1 MHNDKA
7 GCLGLENTQ
16 KELAT
21 EKQVRIEADAQL
33 MQNMASLEIAVT
45 NEATNRQ
52 EADTALQT
60 AIDNEAITRQEADNA
75 LREVIDGKA
84 ALVHVHD
91 DAYYTKSSIDSEFA
105 EVRSEISTGLSTKAS
120 TSHSHDD
127 RYYTESEINSKLANY
142 ANVYIGSS
150 QPSSSESA
158 KLWVVI

>member
-21 EKQVRIEADAQL
+21 EKQARIEADAQL
-33 MQNMASLEIAVT
+33 MQTIASLEITVA
-45 NEATNRQ
+45 NETTNRQ
-52 EADTALQT
+52 EADTALQI
-60 AIDNEAITRQEADNA
+60 AIDDESSARQEAIDSLNTAIEAEAAIRQETDNNLQSA
-75 LREVIDGKA
+75 IDSKA
-84 ALVHVHD
+84 ALVH
-91 DAYYTKSSIDSEFA
+91 A
-105 EVRSEISTGLSTKAS
+105 
-120 TSHSHDD
+120 HDD

>member
-33 MQNMASLEIAVT
+33 MQNMSSLEITVA
-45 NEATNRQ
+45 NETTNRQ
-52 EADTALQT
+52 EADIALQA
-60 AIDNEAITRQEADNA
+60 AIDNEASIREEVDKTLQAAVDIEISNRQEAIDTAIASEATIRQEADNSLQA
-75 LREVIDGKA
+75 AIDGKA
-84 ALVHVHD
+84 ALVH
-91 DAYYTKSSIDSEFA
+91 A
-105 EVRSEISTGLSTKAS
+105 
-120 TSHSHDD
+120 HDD
-127 RYYTESEINSKLANY
+127 RYYTETEINSKLANY

-150 QPSSSESA
+150 QPSSSETA